1 MKAPSF
7 QGESK
12 FVNIPNK
19 GIKISVIGAGALG
32 TLFAGLIKRYQPSSD
47 VVLVGRGAHLKAMQ
61 ESGVARLRGNW
72 GVYSV
77 PVHATEDPE
86 AVRGSDL
93 VLFTVKTQDTRK
105 AATRFAHAC
114 GRAIIV
120 SLQNGINQRELV
132 HFFPH
137 DRLLVGMTT
146 TNMTSLEPG
155 TVEFHRNGVS
165 IIGPATDQVTTET
178 LGQAH
183 QILALSGLR
192 FDQDLSI
199 LGIQYN
205 KLLLNTMGYA
215 SVMSAADLIREG
227 LLDWDWRNNLAIPL
241 LDEGMNVLKNADVQ
255 LKKTRRGED
264 VMRVR
269 RLMRFLNFPG
279 VNAVARPLINIFK
292 PPRIV
297 FSVYQDLRRKKPT
310 EIDYVNGE
318 IVRLAQEIGVEAPLN
333 AEVVRVIHELEASGG
348 QNFLSHQQVIERF
361 ANLRKS
367 H

>member
-1 MKAPSF
+1 MNGA
-7 QGESK
+7 GE
-12 FVNIPNK
+12 NK
-19 GIKISVIGAGALG
+19 KISVIGAGALG
-32 TLFAGLIKRYQPSSD
+32 TLFAGLIKKHQPSSD
-47 VVLVGRGAHLKAMQ
+47 IVLVGRGDHLKAMQ
-61 ESGVARLRGNW
+61 QRGVAELRGNW

-93 VLFTVKTQDTRK
+93 VLFTVKTQDTRD
-105 AATRFAHAC
+105 AAAKFADAC
-114 GRAIIV
+114 GRAIVV

-155 TVEFHRNGVS
+155 IVEFHRNGVS
-165 IIGPATDQVTTET
+165 VIGPATDQVTVET
-178 LGQAH
+178 VGQAR

-192 FDQDLSI
+192 FEEERLI

-227 LLDWDWRNNLAIPL
+227 LLDSDWRNNLAIPL
-241 LDEGMNVLKNADVQ
+241 LDEGMNILKKAGVQLNKTRGGADV
-255 LKKTRRGED
+255 LL
-264 VMRVR
+264 VR
-269 RLMRFLNFPG
+269 RLMRFLKFPG
-279 VNAVARPLINIFK
+279 VNTISRPLVNIFK

-297 FSVYQDLRRKKPT
+297 FSVYQDLRRKRPT

-318 IVRLAQEIGVEAPLN
+318 IVRLAKEIGVEAPFN
-333 AEVVRVIHELEASGG
+333 AEVVRVIHELEATGG

-361 ANLRKS
+361 SKLRKS
-367 H
+367 LQ